1 MVLLNVDAMLISL
14 VSWVPLEG
22 EQRTHPECQPRYK
35 KIGISL
41 SEYVKVEIT
50 FASIE

>member
-35 KIGISL
+35 KIGIS
-41 SEYVKVEIT
+41 EYVKVEIT